1 MVPFYI
7 IEL

>member
-7 IEL
+7 T

>member
-7 IEL
+7 LC